1 MTMSRWRRHVLWLAA
16 LALLVAACGEAA
28 EETTTTAGG
37 AAATTT
43 EAPTGTTAAPAAT
56 TTVAEC
62 TTPDDVR
69 LQLQWF
75 AQSQFAGYYVAKDLG
90 FYDGQCLNVEILE
103 GAVEIVPQQVLAT
116 GGAEFGLAWVP
127 KALVSRDAGA
137 DIVNI
142 AQVFERSGTL
152 EVSWADAEIT
162 EPADW
167 AGKKVGNWGFGNE
180 FELTAAISKF
190 GVADVELVGQDFT
203 MTALLNEEI
212 DAAEAMIYNEYA
224 QVLEAVN
231 PDTGEL
237 YQPEDLSVIDFNN
250 QSIATAM
257 LQDAVWVN
265 ADWIA
270 EEGNEDIAVRF
281 LTASFEGWIHCL
293 DNFDEC
299 VEVVLNNGSTLGQS
313 HQEWQLNEILGL
325 IFPATNGIGV
335 MNTDLWDQTVAV
347 ATEQIPELQGKEIS
361 ADAYRA
367 DLAEAAVANLGDKDV
382 SGSSYQRRE
391 IELQE
396 GGN

>member
-1 MTMSRWRRHVLWLAA
+1 MATTKWRHHVLWLAA
-16 LALLVAACGEAA
+16 LAIVLAACGDD
-28 EETTTTAGG
+28 AGTG
-37 AAATTT
+37 STEGTGTT
-43 EAPTGTTAAPAAT
+43 EATGTTQATGTTAAPGTTAAGE
-56 TTVAEC
+56 EC
-62 TTPDDVR
+62 TEPDAVR

-75 AQSQFAGYYVAKDLG
+75 AQSQFAGYYVAKDNG
-90 FYDGQCLNVEILE
+90 FYEEQCLDVTILE

-127 KALVSRDAGA
+127 KALVSREGGA

-152 EVSWADAEIT
+152 EVSFADSGIT

-190 GVADVELVGQDFT
+190 NVEVGELVGQDFN
-203 MTALLNEEI
+203 MTALLNGDI

-224 QVLEAVN
+224 QVLEAMN

-237 YQPEDLSVIDFNN
+237 YQPADFSVIDFNEVG
-250 QSIATAM
+250 TAM

-270 EEGNEDIAVRF
+270 DEANQDIATRF
-281 LTASFEGWIHCL
+281 LTASFQGWIHCL

-299 VEVVLNNGSTLGQS
+299 VQVVLDNGSTLGQS

-347 ATEQIPELQGKEIS
+347 ATEQITELQGKEIS
-361 ADAYRA
+361 SDAYRT
-367 DLAEAAVANLGDKDV
+367 DLAEAAIANLGDADT
-382 SGSSYQRRE
+382 SGAGYERRVVVLTE
-391 IELQE
+391 NGE
-396 GGN
+396 

>member
-1 MTMSRWRRHVLWLAA
+1 MSVKSWRRGLLWLAA
-16 LALLVAACGEAA
+16 VALMLAACGDEAGTPDG
-28 EETTTTAGG
+28 EG
-37 AAATTT
+37 
-43 EAPTGTTAAPAAT
+43 GTTAPAE
-56 TTVAEC
+56 EC
-62 TTPDDVR
+62 TEPDPVR

-75 AQSQFAGYYVAKDLG
+75 AQSQFAGYYVAQDLG
-90 FYDGQCLNVEILE
+90 FYEDQCLDVTILE

-152 EVSWADAEIT
+152 EVSWADSGIT

-167 AGKKVGNWGFGNE
+167 AGKTVGNWGFGNE
-180 FELTAAISKF
+180 FELTAAINRF
-190 GVADVELVGQDFT
+190 GVEDVELVGQDFT
-203 MTALLNEEI
+203 MTALLNDEL

-237 YQPEDLSVIDFNN
+237 YQPEDLSVIDFNEVG
-250 QSIATAM
+250 TAM

-265 ADWIA
+265 AEWIA
-270 EEGNEDIAVRF
+270 EDGNNDIAVRF
-281 LTASFEGWIHCL
+281 LTASFQGWIHCL

-299 VEVVLNNGSTLGQS
+299 VEVVLDNGSTLGQS
-313 HQEWQLNEILGL
+313 HQEWQLNEILAL

-335 MNTDLWDQTVAV
+335 MNQELWDQTVDV
-347 ATEQIPELQGKEIS
+347 ATSEIPELEGKEIPNE
-361 ADAYRA
+361 AYRT
-367 DLAEAAVANLGDKDV
+367 DLSETAIANLGDMDT
-382 SGSSYQRRE
+382 SGDGYERRD
-391 IELQE
+391 IELRE
-396 GGN
+396 GGE